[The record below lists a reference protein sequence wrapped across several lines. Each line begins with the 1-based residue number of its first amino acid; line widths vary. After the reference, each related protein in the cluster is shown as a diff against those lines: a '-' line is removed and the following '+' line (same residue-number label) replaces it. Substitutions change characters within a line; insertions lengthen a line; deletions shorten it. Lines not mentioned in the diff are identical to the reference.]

1 MLCKYIDVFGK
12 PRQGIHSY
20 RFLGI
25 ALVDSI
31 LTIFLAFLLSWLL
44 NKSFIWTL
52 IILFVI
58 GQLMHILFCVDTSF
72 INNALGF
79 YYD

>member
-1 MLCKYIDVFGK
+1 MLCKYRDVFGK

-25 ALVDSI
+25 AIVDSV
-31 LTIFLAFLLSWLL
+31 LTIFLAFLLAWLL

-58 GQLMHILFCVDTSF
+58 GQLMHILFCVGTSF